1 MKKNLK
7 AVDFFCG
14 AGGIT
19 CGLQQAGIKVLAG
32 IDIDKTYKD
41 TYEKNN
47 IYKNYELLINEEGI
61 GPIYI
66 NENINKFSNDKLIEI
81 TEIEIND
88 DNLIFVG
95 CSPCQFWTQLH
106 TTKTKSKHTKNL
118 LSQFQEFVKHFKPG
132 YVIIENVPGLEKR
145 KKESKLD
152 IFLNLLD
159 KLQYNYDHGV
169 LNVSNYG
176 VPQSR
181 KRYILIASRVGEIS
195 LPESD
200 SNLAIVRKYIGDKQK
215 FPKLGAGYS
224 DKTKSQ
230 NSTARLSNLNI
241 RRLKKTPAN
250 GGDRLS
256 WADEDELQI
265 PAYNKRPNIFRNV
278 YGRIFWDKPGP
289 TITTKFLHISN
300 GRFAHPEE
308 NRGLSI
314 REGATLQTFPKWYY
328 FYSGTMTSIAKEI
341 GNAVP
346 PELARRIGESI
357 INKWGDY
364 E

>member
-1 MKKNLK
+1 MVKMSKLK
-7 AVDFFCG
+7 AIDFFCG

-32 IDIDKTYKD
+32 IDVDKTCKE
-41 TYEKNN
+41 TYEYNN
-47 IYKNYELLINEEGI
+47 KYINYVELKSEEN

-66 NENINKFSNDKLIEI
+66 DRNINKLTFKNLSDLTKIEQ
-81 TEIEIND
+81 ND

-106 TTKTKSKHTKNL
+106 TTKEKARDSKNL
-118 LSQFQEFVKHFKPG
+118 LTQFQGFVKHFKPG

-152 IFLNLLD
+152 KFLLLLD
-159 KLQYNYDHGV
+159 KLDYKYDADV
-169 LNVSNYG
+169 LNFSKYG

-181 KRYILIASRVGEIS
+181 KRYILMASRVGEIS

-200 SNLAIVRKYIGDKQK
+200 SKLAMVRKYIGDKQK
-215 FPKLGAGYS
+215 FPKLDAGHQDAS
-224 DKTKSQ
+224 SNQ
-230 NSTARLSNLNI
+230 NSVSKLSEKNI
-241 RRLKKTPAN
+241 KRLKKTPAN
-250 GGDRLS
+250 GGNRLS
-256 WADEDELQI
+256 WADDEDLQI
-265 PAYNKRPNIFRNV
+265 PAYKDNPDIFRNV
-278 YGRIFWDKPGP
+278 YGRMFWDKPGP

-314 REGATLQTFPKWYY
+314 REGATLQTFPQTYHFKGN
-328 FYSGTMTSIAKEI
+328 SMVSIAKQI

-346 PELARRIGESI
+346 PELARRIGLQLLE
-357 INKWGDY
+357 INNG
-364 E
+364 